1 LRPRSSPCRP
11 GIRRPGSRP
20 APIFVNV
27 DVRHVLF
34 RSLVPSIRAGL
45 RAAPRATRV
54 VATSSPEFSR
64 TWPAR
69 TNVHPGD

>member
-34 RSLVPSIRAGL
+34 RSVAASIGADQ
-45 RAAPRATRV
+45 V
-54 VATSSPEFSR
+54 
-64 TWPAR
+64 PAR
-69 TNVHPGD
+69 RA